1 MSSDAPPDVLFSAA
15 EIAARVDAMAE
26 EIAAGAGRDLIAVP
40 ILTGAVVFAAD
51 LMRALWHHGVA
62 VEVMPIRLRS
72 YGVSYHAETDPLL
85 ALGLDKRIDG
95 MTALLIDG
103 VCDAGHTL
111 EHATAHLKEQ
121 GAARVLSAVLIDK
134 PLRRAVAMAP
144 DYVGFTADDVFVAG
158 YGMDAAGRLRH
169 LPYVGVV
176 KA

>member
-15 EIAARVDAMAE
+15 EIAARVEVMAE
-26 EIAAGAGRDLIAVP
+26 EIAAGVGKDLIAVP

-62 VEVMPIRLRS
+62 IEVMPIRLRS
-72 YGVSYHAETDPLL
+72 YGVSYHAETDPAL

-111 EHATAHLKEQ
+111 ELAIAHLKEH
-121 GAARVLSAVLIDK
+121 GAARIASAVLIDK
-134 PLRRAVAMAP
+134 PLRREVALKP
-144 DYVGFTADDVFVAG
+144 DYIGFTAEDVFVAG

>member
-1 MSSDAPPDVLFSAA
+1 MSGDAAPDVLFSAA
-15 EIAARVDAMAE
+15 EIAARVDAMAA
-26 EIAAGAGRDLIAVP
+26 EIAAGAGKDLIAVP

-62 VEVMPIRLRS
+62 LEVMPVRLRS
-72 YGVSYHAETDPLL
+72 YGVSYHAEIDPQL
-85 ALGLDKRIDG
+85 ALGLDKRIDDRV
-95 MTALLIDG
+95 ALLIDG

-111 EHATAHLKEQ
+111 ELATAHLKEH
-121 GAARVLSAVLIDK
+121 GAARVLSAVLVDK
-134 PLRRAVAMAP
+134 PLRREVALQP
-144 DYVGFTADDVFVAG
+144 DFIGFKADDVFVAG